1 MAGNSQ
7 RRGAMRS
14 SKKPRTVGTGG
25 KNKRRLEGKGPT
37 PKAADREG
45 HVAKRR
51 ADAKERSASDAS
63 SSGRSGGSSSAGR
76 SASAS
81 GSASAGR
88 SGSGSASR
96 GRRSGASA
104 AANEL
109 VLGRNQVLEALVA
122 NVPCKSLHVQRG
134 IDADPRV
141 KQAMSIAATNG
152 LPIKEHS
159 KSDLDA
165 MADGVVHQGI
175 ALTTAPYEYS
185 DLSDILGLGTD
196 RRPALLIALDGV
208 TDTRNLGAIAR
219 SAAAFGGTG
228 LIIPSR
234 RSATVNAAAW
244 RTSAGALAHIP
255 VAMVTNLTRALV
267 DAQKAGF
274 TVVGLAGEGA
284 SSLDS
289 LDIGNEPVVL
299 VVGSEG
305 KGLGRLV
312 SDTCDY
318 LASIPIDSRIES
330 LNASV
335 AASIA
340 MYSLSIQ
347 R

>member
-1 MAGNSQ
+1 
-7 RRGAMRS
+7 MRS

-25 KNKRRLEGKGPT
+25 KNRRKLEGKGPT

-51 ADAKERSASDAS
+51 AVAKERDA
-63 SSGRSGGSSSAGR
+63 AE
-76 SASAS
+76 ASAS
-81 GSASAGR
+81 SRDTSTGR
-88 SGSGSASR
+88 STGR
-96 GRRSGASA
+96 GRRPA
-104 AANEL
+104 AAGANEL

-122 NVPCKSLHVQRG
+122 HVPSKTLHVQRG

-159 KSDLDA
+159 KSDLDS

-175 ALTTAPYEYS
+175 ALTIAPYEYA
-185 DLSDILGLGTD
+185 DLADILGLGTD

-274 TVVGLAGEGA
+274 TIVGLAGEGA

-289 LDIGNEPVVL
+289 LNIGNEPVVL

-312 SDTCDY
+312 SDTCDF
-318 LASIPIDSRIES
+318 LAAIPIDSRIES

-340 MYSLSIQ
+340 MYTVTADQ
-347 R
+347 RQAANPR